1 MYKNVNFKLDEM
13 KTVVFLVLLLP
24 VIGFSQRVELP
35 IEFYRNSLNANQLSN
50 KQYQGNPYL
59 NEEFVEGKITVDN
72 ELNYKKQL
80 RYNAYSDI
88 FELRGDDNQ
97 INALLRSTNVT
108 VLIDNSLFA
117 LNDYLLNNA
126 IKEGYF
132 EKLNRNGKTILLKQY
147 SKKFIDVVKAK
158 SSYQSD
164 SPAKFVLDKSYFIK
178 KNEVS
183 PAIKII
189 LKKKNILSVLNDKEI
204 LIKEYISKN
213 KLNLK
218 NEQDV
223 VQLFDYYN
231 SL

>member
-1 MYKNVNFKLDEM
+1 M
-13 KTVVFLVLLLP
+13 KIIVFLVLLLP
-24 VIGFSQRVELP
+24 VIGFSQRVDLP
-35 IEFYRNSLNANQLSN
+35 IEFYRNSLNESQLPN
-50 KQYQGNPYL
+50 IQYQGNPYL
-59 NEEFVEGKITVDN
+59 NEEFVEGVITVNN
-72 ELNYKKQL
+72 ELSYKKQL
-80 RYNAYSDI
+80 RYNAYSDL
-88 FELRGDDNQ
+88 FELRNDQNQ
-97 INALLRSTNVT
+97 INALLKSTNVT
-108 VLIDNSLFA
+108 VLIDNSLFE

-132 EKLNRNGKTILLKQY
+132 EKLNRKGKTILLKQFR
-147 SKKFIDVVKAK
+147 KKFIDIVKAK

-178 KNEVS
+178 KNELS

-189 LKKKNILSVLNDKEI
+189 LKKKSILSVLKDQEI
-204 LIKEYISKN
+204 LIKEYMSKN

-218 NEQDV
+218 NEQEV

>member
-1 MYKNVNFKLDEM
+1 M
-13 KTVVFLVLLLP
+13 KIVVFLVLLLP

-35 IEFYRNSLNANQLSN
+35 VEFYRNSLNERQLPN
-50 KQYQGNPYL
+50 KQYQGSPYL

-108 VLIDNSLFA
+108 VLIDNSMFELI
-117 LNDYLLNNA
+117 DYLLNNEV
-126 IKEGYF
+126 KEGYF
-132 EKLNRNGKTILLKQY
+132 EKLNRKGKTILLKQY
-147 SKKFIDVVKAK
+147 RKKFIDIVKAK

-178 KNEVS
+178 MNEVS
-183 PAIKII
+183 PAVKII
-189 LKKKNILSVLNDKEI
+189 LKKKNILSVLSDKGI
-204 LIKEYISKN
+204 LVKEYISKN

-218 NEQDV
+218 NEQEV